1 MTTSSDIKSQSHIQN
16 HKELSDA
23 QLLRYSRHIM
33 LPSMDI
39 DGQTALWNA
48 HVLVIGVG
56 GLGCSAAQYLVA
68 AGIGQITLVDDDVV
82 ELNNL
87 QRQVLHTEGRVGV
100 DKTES
105 AKLALSQINSDVSIT
120 TITQRLDDAA
130 LLNTI
135 AQHDIVLDCTDN
147 LSSRQGINA
156 ACFVTKTPLVS
167 GAAIRFEGQVSTY
180 TMQPDT
186 ACYACVARLFAQPK
200 LTCSEAGVLSPIV
213 GMVGCIQAAEAIKTI
228 ASIGEV
234 LSGKL
239 LMIDGLSMAFNTLNI
254 QPDLACR
261 VCRRSE

>member
-1 MTTSSDIKSQSHIQN
+1 VTTSTDIKSKSHIQN

-48 HVLVIGVG
+48 RVLVIGVG

-68 AGIGQITLVDDDVV
+68 AGLGQVTLVDDDVV

-100 DKTES
+100 AKTES

-120 TITQRLDDAA
+120 SITQRLDDAA

-147 LSSRQGINA
+147 LNSRQGVNA
-156 ACFVTKTPLVS
+156 ACFATKTPLVS

-186 ACYACVARLFAQPK
+186 ACYACV
-200 LTCSEAGVLSPIV
+200 VLSPIV

-239 LMIDGLSMAFNTLNI
+239 LMIDGLSMTFNTLNI

-261 VCRRSE
+261 VCRHLK